1 MNVTISL
8 RQGSGNLNH
17 NNKVFITENVDVDRT
32 IENITYCQEDLNIA
46 YNKCF
51 SDAINTYNKNQ
62 NRKDRKI
69 DGIQGYMN
77 KLKNSKNGEKLF
89 YECIVQVG
97 NQLDMYNGVESIE
110 LREKFKN
117 ILDEYMKNFQKRNPN
132 LYVFNAVLHMD
143 ETTPHL
149 HINYIPVANNY
160 KKGLS
165 KRNSLSKALEE
176 QGIKGENKRFS
187 NNSIT
192 WNEQEKNYL
201 ETIINKYN
209 LTREQERGYKR
220 EHLSLEQ
227 YKTILEYTDKL
238 INNQKLKNKKINKNI
253 KNSFLNKDNLII
265 KQEDF
270 KEICNLIKQKEI
282 NNKINENYIKAIKKD
297 KFSNIISQYNIIKK
311 ENEKL
316 KNEIKILNHKLKIKE
331 LEVEDIIRLENQE
344 YKGKIGFIKNVVNDE
359 PEVILQTGEI
369 IKLESKDE
377 FQKLEFKNLSMK
389 QKTDVLK
396 IKEKLFN
403 NQKNSTKQ
411 KINKNKELKI

>member
-17 NNKVFITENVDVDRT
+17 NNRVFITENVDVDRT
-32 IENITYCQEDLNIA
+32 IENITYFQEDLNIA

-51 SDAINTYNKNQ
+51 SDAINKYNKNQ

-97 NQLDMYNGVESIE
+97 NQLDMYNGIESIE

-282 NNKINENYIKAIKKD
+282 NNKINENYIKAIKKY

-316 KNEIKILNHKLKIKE
+316 KNKIKILNHKLKIKE

-344 YKGKIGFIKNVVNDE
+344 YEGKIGFIKNIVNDE

-403 NQKNSTKQ
+403 NQKNSIKQ

>member
-17 NNKVFITENVDVDRT
+17 NNRVFITENVDADRT
-32 IENITYCQEDLNIA
+32 TENITYYQEDLNIA
-46 YNKCF
+46 YEKCF
-51 SDAINTYNKNQ
+51 SDAINIYNKNQ
-62 NRKDRKI
+62 PRKDRKI
-69 DGIQGYMN
+69 DGIKGYMN

-97 NQLDMYNGVESIE
+97 NQLDMYNGIESIE

-117 ILDEYMKNFQKRNPN
+117 ILDEYIQNFQKRNPN

-209 LTREQERGYKR
+209 LSREQEIGYKR

-238 INNQKLKNKKINKNI
+238 INNQKLKNKKI

-316 KNEIKILNHKLKIKE
+316 KDEIKILNHKLKIKE
-331 LEVEDIIRLENQE
+331 LEIEDVIRLENQE
-344 YKGKIGFIKNVVNDE
+344 YEGKIGFIKNIINDE

-369 IKLESKDE
+369 IKLKSKDE
-377 FQKLEFKNLSMK
+377 FQKLEFKNLLMK
-389 QKTDVLK
+389 QKTDVLR

-403 NQKNSTKQ
+403 NQKNSIKQ
-411 KINKNKELKI
+411 KINKNKNLKI

>member
-17 NNKVFITENVDVDRT
+17 NNRVFITENIDVNRT
-32 IENITYCQEDLNIA
+32 IENITYYQEDLNIA

-51 SDAINTYNKNQ
+51 NDAINMYNKNQ
-62 NRKDRKI
+62 TRKDRKI

-97 NQLDMYNGVESIE
+97 NQLDMYNGIESIE

-117 ILDEYMKNFQKRNPN
+117 ILDEYMKTFQKRNPN

-149 HINYIPVANNY
+149 HINYIPVATNY
-160 KKGLS
+160 KKGLT

-176 QGIKGENKRFS
+176 QGIKGKNKRFS
-187 NNSIT
+187 NNSIN
-192 WNEQEKNYL
+192 WNEQEKDYL

-270 KEICNLIKQKEI
+270 KEICNLIKQKET
-282 NNKINENYIKAIKKD
+282 NNKINENYIKTIKKD
-297 KFSNIISQYNIIKK
+297 KFLNIISQYNIIKK

-316 KNEIKILNHKLKIKE
+316 KDEIKILNHKLKIKE
-331 LEVEDIIRLENQE
+331 LEIEDIIRLESKE
-344 YKGKIGFIKNVVNDE
+344 YEGKIGFIKNIVDDE
-359 PEVILQTGEI
+359 PKVILQNGDI
-369 IKLESKDE
+369 IKLEKNE
-377 FQKLEFKNLSMK
+377 FQKLEFKNLPMK
-389 QKTDVLK
+389 QKTEVLK

-411 KINKNKELKI
+411 KINRNKEIKR

>member
-17 NNKVFITENVDVDRT
+17 NNRVFITENVDVNRT
-32 IENITYCQEDLNIA
+32 IENITYYQEDLNIA

-51 SDAINTYNKNQ
+51 SDAINMYNKNQ
-62 NRKDRKI
+62 TRKDRKI

-97 NQLDMYNGVESIE
+97 NQLDMYNGIESIE

-117 ILDEYMKNFQKRNPN
+117 ILDEYMKTFQKRNPN

-149 HINYIPVANNY
+149 HINYIPVATNY
-160 KKGLS
+160 KKGLT

-176 QGIKGENKRFS
+176 QGIKGKNKRFS
-187 NNSIT
+187 NNSIN
-192 WNEQEKNYL
+192 WNEQEKYYL

-253 KNSFLNKDNLII
+253 KNSFLNEDNLII

-270 KEICNLIKQKEI
+270 KEICNLIKQKETS
-282 NNKINENYIKAIKKD
+282 NKINENYIKTIKKD
-297 KFSNIISQYNIIKK
+297 KFLNIISQYNIIKK

-316 KNEIKILNHKLKIKE
+316 KDEIKILNHKLKIKE
-331 LEVEDIIRLENQE
+331 LEIEDIIRLESKE
-344 YKGKIGFIKNVVNDE
+344 YEGKIGFIKNIVDDE
-359 PEVILQTGEI
+359 PEVILQNGDI
-369 IKLESKDE
+369 IKIEKNE
-377 FQKLEFKNLSMK
+377 FQKLEFKNLPMK
-389 QKTDVLK
+389 QKTEVLK

-411 KINKNKELKI
+411 KINRNKEIKR

>member
-17 NNKVFITENVDVDRT
+17 NNRVFITENVDVNRT
-32 IENITYCQEDLNIA
+32 IENIIYYQEDLNIA

-51 SDAINTYNKNQ
+51 SDAINMYNKNQ
-62 NRKDRKI
+62 TRKDRKI

-97 NQLDMYNGVESIE
+97 NQLDMYNGIESIE

-117 ILDEYMKNFQKRNPN
+117 ILDEYMKTFQKRNPN

-149 HINYIPVANNY
+149 HINYIPVATNY
-160 KKGLS
+160 KKGLT

-176 QGIKGENKRFS
+176 QGIKGKNKRFS
-187 NNSIT
+187 NNSIN
-192 WNEQEKNYL
+192 WNEQEKYYL

-227 YKTILEYTDKL
+227 YKTIIEYADK
-238 INNQKLKNKKINKNI
+238 IFNNQQLKNKEIKQINKNV
-253 KNSFLNKDNLII
+253 KHSFLNNNNLII
-265 KQEDF
+265 KEKDF
-270 KEICNLIKQKEI
+270 KKLCNIVNQKETI
-282 NNKINENYIKAIKKD
+282 NKINESYIKSIKKN
-297 KFSNIISQYNIIKK
+297 KFLNIISHYNILKK
-311 ENEKL
+311 ENENL
-316 KNEIKILNHKLKIKE
+316 KNKIKILKDENSKQKNIIENSKSIQEQIKFYKEKKEFEEKYNIVKYKKIK
-331 LEVEDIIRLENQE
+331 
-344 YKGKIGFIKNVVNDE
+344 
-359 PEVILQTGEI
+359 
-369 IKLESKDE
+369 
-377 FQKLEFKNLSMK
+377 QKLNENK
-389 QKTDVLK
+389 K
-396 IKEKLFN
+396 I
-403 NQKNSTKQ
+403 
-411 KINKNKELKI
+411 

>member
-17 NNKVFITENVDVDRT
+17 NNRVFITENVDVDRT
-32 IENITYCQEDLNIA
+32 IENITYYQEDLNIA

-51 SDAINTYNKNQ
+51 SDAINIYNKNQ
-62 NRKDRKI
+62 TRKDRKI
-69 DGIQGYMN
+69 DGIKGYMN

-97 NQLDMYNGVESIE
+97 NKLDMYNGIESVE

-117 ILDEYMKNFQKRNPN
+117 ILNEYMKTFQKRNPN

-149 HINYIPVANNY
+149 HINYIPVATNY
-160 KKGLS
+160 KKGLT

-209 LTREQERGYKR
+209 LTREEERGYKR

-227 YKTILEYTDKL
+227 YKTVLEYTEKL
-238 INNQKLKNKKINKNI
+238 IENQKLKNKKINKNI
-253 KNSFLNKDNLII
+253 KRSFLNKNNLII
-265 KQEDF
+265 EKQDL
-270 KEICNLIKQKEI
+270 KEIYNLIKQKET
-282 NNKINENYIKAIKKD
+282 NSKINESYIKAIKKD
-297 KFSNIISQYNIIKK
+297 KFLNIISQYNIIKK

-331 LEVEDIIRLENQE
+331 LKVEDIIKLESE
-344 YKGKIGFIKNVVNDE
+344 KYKGKIGFIKNIVNDE
-359 PEVILQTGEI
+359 LEVILQTGNV
-369 IKLESKDE
+369 IKLENNE
-377 FQKLEFKNLSMK
+377 FQKLEFKNLTIK

-403 NQKNSTKQ
+403 NKKNNIKQ
-411 KINKNKELKI
+411 INKNKELKL

>member
-1 MNVTISL
+1 MSVTISL

-17 NNKVFITENVDVDRT
+17 NNRVFITENVDLDRT
-32 IENITYCQEDLNIA
+32 IENITYYQEDLNIA
-46 YNKCF
+46 YDKCF

-62 NRKDRKI
+62 PRKDRKI

-97 NQLDMYNGVESIE
+97 NQLDMYNGIESVE

-117 ILDEYMKNFQKRNPN
+117 ILDEYMKTFQKRNPN
-132 LYVFNAVLHMD
+132 LYAFNAVLHMD

-149 HINYIPVANNY
+149 HINYIPIATNY
-160 KKGLS
+160 KKGLT

-209 LTREQERGYKR
+209 LTREEERGYKR

-227 YKTILEYTDKL
+227 YKTVLEYTDKL
-238 INNQKLKNKKINKNI
+238 IEKQRLKNKKINKNI
-253 KNSFLNKDNLII
+253 KNSLLNKNNLII

-270 KEICNLIKQKEI
+270 KEIYNLIKQKET
-282 NNKINENYIKAIKKD
+282 NSKINESYIKAIKKD
-297 KFSNIISQYNIIKK
+297 KFLNIISQYNIIKK

-331 LEVEDIIRLENQE
+331 LKVEDIIRLESE
-344 YKGKIGFIKNVVNDE
+344 KYKGKIGFIKNIVNDE
-359 PEVILQTGEI
+359 PEVILQTGDV
-369 IKLESKDE
+369 IKLENNE
-377 FQKLEFKNLSMK
+377 FQKLEFKNLPIK

-403 NQKNSTKQ
+403 NQKNNIKQ
-411 KINKNKELKI
+411 INKNKELKL

>member
-17 NNKVFITENVDVDRT
+17 NNRVFITENVDVDRT
-32 IENITYCQEDLNIA
+32 IENITYFQEDLNIA

-51 SDAINTYNKNQ
+51 SDAINKYNKNQ

-97 NQLDMYNGVESIE
+97 NQLDMYNGIESIE

-344 YKGKIGFIKNVVNDE
+344 YEGKIGFIKNIVNDE

-403 NQKNSTKQ
+403 NQKNSIKQ

>member
-17 NNKVFITENVDVDRT
+17 NNRVFITENVDVDRT
-32 IENITYCQEDLNIA
+32 IENITYFQEDLNIA

-51 SDAINTYNKNQ
+51 SDAINKYNKNQ

-97 NQLDMYNGVESIE
+97 NQLDMYNGIESIK

-344 YKGKIGFIKNVVNDE
+344 YEGKIGFIKNIVNDE

-403 NQKNSTKQ
+403 NQKNSIKQ

>member
-17 NNKVFITENVDVDRT
+17 NNRVFITENVDVNRT
-32 IENITYCQEDLNIA
+32 IENITYYQEDLNIA

-51 SDAINTYNKNQ
+51 SDAINMYNKNQ
-62 NRKDRKI
+62 TRKDRKI

-77 KLKNSKNGEKLF
+77 KLKNSKNREKLF

-97 NQLDMYNGVESIE
+97 NQLDMYNGIESIE

-117 ILDEYMKNFQKRNPN
+117 ILDEYMKTFQKRNPN

-149 HINYIPVANNY
+149 HINYIPVATNY
-160 KKGLS
+160 KKGLT

-176 QGIKGENKRFS
+176 QGIKGKNKRFS
-187 NNSIT
+187 NNSIN
-192 WNEQEKNYL
+192 WNEQEKYYL

-270 KEICNLIKQKEI
+270 KEICNLIKQKET
-282 NNKINENYIKAIKKD
+282 NNKINENYIKTIKKD
-297 KFSNIISQYNIIKK
+297 KFLNIISQYNIIKK

-316 KNEIKILNHKLKIKE
+316 KDEIKILNHKLKIKE
-331 LEVEDIIRLENQE
+331 LEIEDIIRLESKE
-344 YKGKIGFIKNVVNDE
+344 YEGKIGFIKNIVDDE
-359 PEVILQTGEI
+359 PEVILQNGDI
-369 IKLESKDE
+369 IKIEKNE
-377 FQKLEFKNLSMK
+377 FQKLEFKNLPMK
-389 QKTDVLK
+389 QKTEVLK

-411 KINKNKELKI
+411 KINRNKEIKR